1 MKIILISI
9 FLIIINTLGQ
19 ISLKKATL
27 VKKKLLYLAFG
38 YFLFMLAIMI
48 SFFLMKIL
56 DLKYFTV
63 IMSGIYIS
71 VLISSSVI
79 FKEPLDKNKIIG
91 TILVISGIIIFIGV

>member
-1 MKIILISI
+1 MKIILISV

-27 VKKKLLYLAFG
+27 VENKLFYLAFG
-38 YFLFMLAIMI
+38 YFLFILAIVI

-56 DLKYFTV
+56 ELKYFTV
-63 IMSGIYIS
+63 IMSAIYIS
-71 VLISSSVI
+71 VLISSSII
-79 FKEPLDKNKIIG
+79 FKEALDKNKIIG